1 MYRCMST
8 VILFCDIEL
17 YIFSLSAQKKS
28 SATIPNRQ
36 TKILSIST
44 FTKIPAGTDLF
55 STDGDLSVILFYCS
69 SGHVIWNI
77 SSHTLWTSLAVSV
90 SASL

>member
-17 YIFSLSAQKKS
+17 YIFSLSAQK
-28 SATIPNRQ
+28 
-36 TKILSIST
+36 
-44 FTKIPAGTDLF
+44 IPADTDLF
-55 STDGDLSVILFYCS
+55 STGGDLSVILFYCS